1 VKTEEELKRILVA
14 DDDPVSQRL
23 VVLTLEKW
31 GYEVIAVNNG
41 SDAWRCLQGDERPS
55 IAILDWMMPG
65 MTGLEICQRAQQGVE
80 TASVYLILLT
90 ARGDRAD
97 LVRGLEA
104 GANDFVIKP
113 YDRDE
118 LRARVQVGMR
128 VAELRASLAQRV
140 KELEGALKRVKQLQ
154 GLLPICSYCKKI
166 RDDQNYW
173 QRVENYISEHSEVTF
188 SHGICPDCYNKLV
201 KPELEKSRVDLEETL

>member
-1 VKTEEELKRILVA
+1 VKCGKEHRTVLVA

-23 VVLTLEKW
+23 VVSALEKW
-31 GYEVIAVNNG
+31 GYEVVTVNNG
-41 SDAWRCLQGDERPS
+41 TDAWRWLEGEHAPCM
-55 IAILDWMMPG
+55 AVLDWMMPG
-65 MTGLEICQRAQQGVE
+65 MTGLEICERARQKVE

-128 VAELRASLAQRV
+128 VVELRASLAQRV

-166 RDDQNYW
+166 RDDRNYW

-188 SHGICPDCYNKLV
+188 SHGICPDCYKKLV
-201 KPELEKSRVDLEETL
+201 KPELEKLDSDAEEKP

>member
-1 VKTEEELKRILVA
+1 MKAENELKKVLVA

-23 VVLTLEKW
+23 LVSTLEKW
-31 GYEVIAVNNG
+31 GYEVIAVSNG
-41 SDAWRCLQGDERPS
+41 IDAWHWLEGDHRPS

-65 MTGLEICQRAQQGVE
+65 MTGLEICQRARQRVE
-80 TASVYLILLT
+80 TAPVYLILLT

-118 LRARVQVGMR
+118 LRARLQVGMR
-128 VAELRASLAQRV
+128 VVELQASLARRV
-140 KELEGALKRVKQLQ
+140 QELESALTRVKQLQ

-188 SHGICPDCYNKLV
+188 SHGICPDCYKKLAR
-201 KPELEKSRVDLEETL
+201 PELEKSRLDLEKTP

>member
-1 VKTEEELKRILVA
+1 MKIENELKKVLVA

-23 VVLTLEKW
+23 VVSTLEKW
-31 GYEVIAVNNG
+31 GYEVVAVNNG
-41 SDAWRCLQGDERPS
+41 VDAWRWLEGENPPS

-65 MTGLEICQRAQQGVE
+65 MTGLEICQRARQKAE

-90 ARGDRAD
+90 ARGERAD

-118 LRARVQVGMR
+118 LRARVQVGLR
-128 VAELRASLAQRV
+128 VVELRASLAQRV
-140 KELEGALKRVKQLQ
+140 IELEGALTRVKLLQ
-154 GLLPICSYCKKI
+154 GLLPICSYCMKI
-166 RDDQNYW
+166 RDDRNYW
-173 QRVENYISEHSEVTF
+173 QRVENYISEHSEATF
-188 SHGICPDCYNKLV
+188 SHGICPDCYEKLARPEL
-201 KPELEKSRVDLEETL
+201 KKSGPELEKTP

>member
-1 VKTEEELKRILVA
+1 MKSENELKKVLVA

-23 VVLTLEKW
+23 LASTLEKW

-41 SDAWRCLQGDERPS
+41 IDAWRWLEGDHRPS

-65 MTGLEICQRAQQGVE
+65 MTGLEICERARQSVE

-90 ARGDRAD
+90 ARGNRED

-128 VAELRASLAQRV
+128 VIELQASLAQRV
-140 KELEGALKRVKQLQ
+140 KELEGALNRVKLLQ
-154 GLLPICSYCKKI
+154 GLIPICSYCKKI

-188 SHGICPDCYNKLV
+188 SHGICPDCYKKLV
-201 KPELEKSRVDLEETL
+201 RPELEKSRPDLEKTP

>member
-1 VKTEEELKRILVA
+1 MKAENELKKVLVA

-23 VVLTLEKW
+23 LVSTLEKW

-41 SDAWRCLQGDERPS
+41 IDAWRRLEGDHRPS

-65 MTGLEICQRAQQGVE
+65 MTGLEICQRARQRVE

-90 ARGDRAD
+90 ARGNRED

-118 LRARVQVGMR
+118 LHARVQVGMR
-128 VAELRASLAQRV
+128 VIELQASLAQRV
-140 KELEGALKRVKQLQ
+140 KELEGALNRVKLLQ

-188 SHGICPDCYNKLV
+188 SHGICPDCYKKLV
-201 KPELEKSRVDLEETL
+201 RPELEKSRLDLEKTP

>member
-1 VKTEEELKRILVA
+1 
-14 DDDPVSQRL
+14 
-23 VVLTLEKW
+23 
-31 GYEVIAVNNG
+31 
-41 SDAWRCLQGDERPS
+41 
-55 IAILDWMMPG
+55 MMPG
-65 MTGLEICQRAQQGVE
+65 MTGLEICERARQKVE

-128 VAELRASLAQRV
+128 VVELRASLAQRV

-166 RDDQNYW
+166 RDDRNYW

-188 SHGICPDCYNKLV
+188 SHGICPDCYKKLV
-201 KPELEKSRVDLEETL
+201 KPELEKLDSDAEEKP